1 MSSKHKPNKYRL
13 IKAVNFITVFFKR
26 FLEDNDTK
34 IYSTYNEGKS
44 VVTEIFIRNL
54 KNMIAASKIVYFV
67 LDDIVDKY
75 TNTYY

>member
-1 MSSKHKPNKYRL
+1 M
-13 IKAVNFITVFFKR
+13 NFITVFFKR
-26 FLEDNDTK
+26 LLEYNDIK

-54 KNMIAASKIVYFV
+54 KNIIAVSKNVYFI